1 MQKKLLM
8 LVCSTSHESPWF
20 ATQGSEQCIKVKG
33 LGDGDQV
40 VLDVEGESSRDLENG
55 LNSVHGATLG
65 KRYKIRKISGT
76 KPVPTTVEVFF

>member
-20 ATQGSEQCIKVKG
+20 TTQGSEQCIKVKG
-33 LGDGDQV
+33 LVEGDQV
-40 VLDVEGESSRDLENG
+40 ILDVEDEPSRDLENG

-65 KRYKIRKISGT
+65 KRFKIRKIAGS
-76 KPVPTTVEVFF
+76 VRNPTTVEVFF